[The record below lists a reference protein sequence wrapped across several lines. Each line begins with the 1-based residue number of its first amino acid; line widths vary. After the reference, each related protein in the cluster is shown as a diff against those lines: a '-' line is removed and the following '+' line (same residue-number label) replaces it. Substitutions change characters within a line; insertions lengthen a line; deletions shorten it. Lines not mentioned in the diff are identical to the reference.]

1 MLCRG
6 VSIGLHGTRP
16 ACSPQELPLPEPQLP
31 TYPASKETRLLNEHE
46 SLSVKATRTLPLE
59 EIQQPG
65 QTALGEGAVQSVAT
79 PPSAGQSMGRRLA
92 LNTLIV
98 GGAFILSRVLG
109 LLREIVIAN
118 QFGTTGQKSAYDAAF
133 GIPDTLFLL
142 IIGGAVGS
150 AFIPVFTKLV
160 ADREEA
166 KAWQLTS
173 TLINASVV
181 LLSFG
186 GIVMSFAAP
195 ALVAYLV
202 APGGEVDQRLVVDL
216 TRVLL
221 LSPLLMGLGGW
232 AQGILNARQHFTLS
246 ALAPVAYNLSII
258 FGAVALTPYFGI
270 YGVAWGVVLG
280 AALHF
285 GVQVPGLV
293 RVGMKYSLRLNLR
306 DRGVGEVAKLLGP
319 RIVGQA
325 AFQTNVI
332 GARAIATSIAAGSVA
347 AFNYAYLLMI
357 LPHGV
362 FAMSLATV
370 TFPTMSALFAEGNL
384 EGVRLT
390 LSRAVRVLLFLTL
403 PSAAGMYAL
412 RTELVSALFQSG
424 TFNRQSTEMVAG
436 ALGYFALGLIAYAVV
451 EVVTRAFYALHDTA
465 TPVAIAVATVALN
478 LGLSALLVF
487 GMGWDHTALSL
498 SLAVSTTIEMVL
510 LWVFLGRKL
519 PGWRLSNDGL
529 LPSIAKSSLASLL
542 MGLALTLL
550 MPMLWRVTGD
560 PTESKASALVLTVVG
575 IGIGTAIYAGM
586 ALLLRSQEIGEAAR
600 LVLRRRSGT

>member
-1 MLCRG
+1 MN
-6 VSIGLHGTRP
+6 VESQSSSQTR
-16 ACSPQELPLPEPQLP
+16 
-31 TYPASKETRLLNEHE
+31 RLNEQE
-46 SLSVKATRTLPLE
+46 GLSVEATRALPLE

-65 QTALGEGAVQSVAT
+65 QTAIGEGSVQSEPVA
-79 PPSAGQSMGRRLA
+79 PPAGGQSIGRMLA

-109 LLREIVIAN
+109 LLREIVIAD
-118 QFGTTGQKSAYDAAF
+118 QFGTSGQKSAYDAAF

-150 AFIPVFTKLV
+150 AFIPVFTKLIT
-160 ADREEA
+160 DREEA
-166 KAWQLTS
+166 KAWQLAS

-181 LLSFG
+181 LLSLG
-186 GIVMSFAAP
+186 GIVMSLVAP
-195 ALVAYLV
+195 ALVAYLI
-202 APGGEVDQRLVVDL
+202 APGGEVDQQLVVDL

-232 AQGILNARQHFTLS
+232 AQGILNARQHFTLP

-293 RVGMKYSLRLNLR
+293 RLGMKYSLRLNVR

-325 AFQTNVI
+325 AFQTNVV

-370 TFPTMSALFAEGNL
+370 TFPTMAALYAEGNL
-384 EGVRLT
+384 EGVRTT
-390 LSRAVRVLLFLTL
+390 LARAVRVLLFLTL

-424 TFNRQSTEMVAG
+424 TFNRGSTEMVAA
-436 ALGYFALGLIAYAVV
+436 ALGYFALGLVAYAVV

-487 GMGWDHTALSL
+487 ALGWDHTALAL
-498 SLAVSTTIEMVL
+498 SLAASTTVEMVL

-519 PGWRLSNDGL
+519 PGWRLTNDGL
-529 LPSIAKSSLASLL
+529 LASTGKSGLASVV
-542 MGLALTLL
+542 MG
-550 MPMLWRVTGD
+550 
-560 PTESKASALVLTVVG
+560 LVLTVVMPLLWQVVGSPTESKVSAVILTVIG
-575 IGIGTAIYAGM
+575 IGIGGATYAGT
-586 ALLLRSQEIGEAAR
+586 ALLLRSQEIGEAVR
-600 LVLRRRSGT
+600 LVLKRKR

>member
-1 MLCRG
+1 M
-6 VSIGLHGTRP
+6 
-16 ACSPQELPLPEPQLP
+16 
-31 TYPASKETRLLNEHE
+31 
-46 SLSVKATRTLPLE
+46 LPLE
-59 EIQQPG
+59 EIQQAG
-65 QTALGEGAVQSVAT
+65 QTASETSVPSLPA
-79 PPSAGQSMGRRLA
+79 PPTGQSMGRRLA

-98 GGAFILSRVLG
+98 GGAFVLSRVLG
-109 LLREIVIAN
+109 LLRDIVIAA
-118 QFGTTGQKSAYDAAF
+118 QFGTTGQKSAYDLAF

-150 AFIPVFTKLV
+150 AFIPVFTRLITN
-160 ADREEA
+160 REEA
-166 KAWQLTS
+166 KAWQLAS

-181 LLSFG
+181 LLSLG

-195 ALVAYLV
+195 ALVAYVV
-202 APGGEVDQRLVVDL
+202 APGQKVDQTLVVDL

-232 AQGILNARQHFTLS
+232 AQGILNARQHFALP

-270 YGVAWGVVLG
+270 YGVAWGVVIG

-293 RVGMKYSLRLNLR
+293 RAGMKYSLRLDLR
-306 DRGVGEVAKLLGP
+306 DTGVAEVAKLLGP

-325 AFQTNVI
+325 AFQANVI
-332 GARAIATSIAAGSVA
+332 GARAIATGIAASSVA

-370 TFPTMSALFAEGNL
+370 TFPTMAALYAEGNL
-384 EGVRLT
+384 EGVRVT

-424 TFNRQSTEMVAG
+424 TFDRQSTAMVAG
-436 ALGYFALGLIAYAVV
+436 ALGYFALGLVSYAVV
-451 EVVTRAFYALHDTA
+451 EVVTRAFYALHDTR
-465 TPVAIAVATVALN
+465 TPVAIAVATVAAN
-478 LGLSALLVF
+478 LGLSALLVLAF
-487 GMGWDHTALSL
+487 RWDHTGLAL
-498 SLAVSTTIEMVL
+498 SLAVTTTIEMVL

-519 PGWRLSNDGL
+519 PGWRLANDGL
-529 LPSIAKSSLASLL
+529 LTSVAKSSLASII
-542 MGLALTLL
+542 MGLALTFL
-550 MPMLWRVTGD
+550 MPLLWQVVGN
-560 PTESKASALVLTVVG
+560 PTEHKLAAIVLTVLG
-575 IGIGTAIYAGM
+575 IGIGGALYAAT
-586 ALLLRSQEIGEAAR
+586 ALLLRSEEIGDAVR
-600 LVLRRRSGT
+600 LVLKRET

>member
-1 MLCRG
+1 M
-6 VSIGLHGTRP
+6 
-16 ACSPQELPLPEPQLP
+16 
-31 TYPASKETRLLNEHE
+31 
-46 SLSVKATRTLPLE
+46 LPLE
-59 EIQQPG
+59 EIQQ
-65 QTALGEGAVQSVAT
+65 
-79 PPSAGQSMGRRLA
+79 AGQSVVGEAGVQSAPVSNLNSGEMGRRLA

-98 GGAFILSRVLG
+98 GGAFVVSRVLG
-109 LLREIVIAN
+109 LLRDIVIAA
-118 QFGTTGQKSAYDAAF
+118 QFGTTGQKSAYDLAF

-150 AFIPVFTKLV
+150 AFIPVFARLT
-160 ADREEA
+160 ANREEA

-181 LLSFG
+181 LLSLG
-186 GIVMSFAAP
+186 SLVMSFAAP
-195 ALVAYLV
+195 ALVTYIV
-202 APGGEVDQRLVVDL
+202 APGQKVDQALVVDL

-232 AQGILNARQHFTLS
+232 AQGILNARQHFALP

-270 YGVAWGVVLG
+270 YGVAWGVVIG
-280 AALHF
+280 AGLHF

-293 RVGMKYSLRLNLR
+293 RAGMKYSLRLNPR
-306 DRGVGEVAKLLGP
+306 DSGVAEVVKLLGP

-325 AFQTNVI
+325 AFQTNVV
-332 GARAIATSIAAGSVA
+332 GARAIATGIAASSVA

-370 TFPTMSALFAEGNL
+370 TFPTMSALFAQGNL
-384 EGVRLT
+384 EGVRVT

-424 TFNRQSTEMVAG
+424 TFDSQSTAMVAG
-436 ALGYFALGLIAYAVV
+436 ALGYFALGLVSYAVV
-451 EVVTRAFYALHDTA
+451 EVVTRAFYALHDTR
-465 TPVAIAVATVALN
+465 TPVAIAVVTVALN

-487 GMGWDHTALSL
+487 GMHWDHTALAF
-498 SLAVSTTIEMVL
+498 SLAVSTSIEMVL

-519 PGWRLSNDGL
+519 PGWGLGNDGL
-529 LPSIAKSSLASLL
+529 LRSIAKSGVASLVMAL
-542 MGLALTLL
+542 VLALL
-550 MPMLWRVTGD
+550 MPLLWQVAGD
-560 PTESKASALVLTVVG
+560 PTQSKLSAIALTALG
-575 IGIGTAIYAGM
+575 IGRGGATYAGT
-586 ALLLRSQEIGEAAR
+586 ALLLRSEEIGDAAR
-600 LVLRRRSGT
+600 LVLRRNE

>member
-1 MLCRG
+1 
-6 VSIGLHGTRP
+6 
-16 ACSPQELPLPEPQLP
+16 
-31 TYPASKETRLLNEHE
+31 
-46 SLSVKATRTLPLE
+46 
-59 EIQQPG
+59 
-65 QTALGEGAVQSVAT
+65 
-79 PPSAGQSMGRRLA
+79 MGRRLA

-98 GGAFILSRVLG
+98 GGAFVLSRVLG
-109 LLREIVIAN
+109 LLRDIVIAA
-118 QFGTTGQKSAYDAAF
+118 QFGTTGQKSAYDLAF

-150 AFIPVFTKLV
+150 AFIPVFTRLITN
-160 ADREEA
+160 REEA
-166 KAWQLTS
+166 KAWQLAS

-181 LLSFG
+181 LLSLG

-195 ALVAYLV
+195 ALVAYVV
-202 APGGEVDQRLVVDL
+202 APGQKVDQTLVVDL

-232 AQGILNARQHFTLS
+232 AQGILNARQHFALP

-270 YGVAWGVVLG
+270 YGVAWGVVIG

-293 RVGMKYSLRLNLR
+293 RAGMKYSLRLDLR
-306 DRGVGEVAKLLGP
+306 DTGVAEVAKLLGP

-325 AFQTNVI
+325 AFQANVI
-332 GARAIATSIAAGSVA
+332 GARAIATGIAASSVA

-370 TFPTMSALFAEGNL
+370 TFPTMAALYAEGNL
-384 EGVRLT
+384 EGVRVT

-424 TFNRQSTEMVAG
+424 TFDRQSTAMVAG
-436 ALGYFALGLIAYAVV
+436 ALGYFALGLVSYAVV
-451 EVVTRAFYALHDTA
+451 EVVTRAFYALHDTR
-465 TPVAIAVATVALN
+465 TPVAIAVATVAAN
-478 LGLSALLVF
+478 LGLSALLVLAF
-487 GMGWDHTALSL
+487 RWDHTGLAL
-498 SLAVSTTIEMVL
+498 SLAVTTTIEMVL

-519 PGWRLSNDGL
+519 PGWRLANDGL
-529 LPSIAKSSLASLL
+529 LTSVAKSSLASII
-542 MGLALTLL
+542 MGLALTFL
-550 MPMLWRVTGD
+550 MPLLWQVVGN
-560 PTESKASALVLTVVG
+560 PTEHKLAAIVLTVLG
-575 IGIGTAIYAGM
+575 IGIGGALYAAT
-586 ALLLRSQEIGEAAR
+586 ALLLRSEEIGDAVR
-600 LVLRRRSGT
+600 LVLKRET

>member
-1 MLCRG
+1 MNVESHSG
-6 VSIGLHGTRP
+6 
-16 ACSPQELPLPEPQLP
+16 
-31 TYPASKETRLLNEHE
+31 KETRRLNEQE
-46 SLSVKATRTLPLE
+46 SLSLEATRALPLE

-65 QTALGEGAVQSVAT
+65 QTAVGEGSVQPVPTA
-79 PPSAGQSMGRRLA
+79 PPPAGQSMGRRLA

-98 GGAFILSRVLG
+98 GGAFVLSRVLG
-109 LLREIVIAN
+109 LLREIVIAD
-118 QFGTTGQKSAYDAAF
+118 QFGVSGQKSAYDAAF

-150 AFIPVFTKLV
+150 AFIPVFTRLV
-160 ADREEA
+160 SGDEEA
-166 KAWQLTS
+166 RAWQLTS

-181 LLSFG
+181 LLSLG
-186 GIVMSFAAP
+186 GILMSFAAP

-232 AQGILNARQHFTLS
+232 AQGILNARQHFTLP

-285 GVQVPGLV
+285 GVQVPGLA
-293 RVGMKYSLRLNLR
+293 RVGMRYSLRLNLR
-306 DRGVGEVAKLLGP
+306 DSGVGEVAKLLGP

-325 AFQTNVI
+325 AFQANVI

-370 TFPTMSALFAEGNL
+370 TFPTMAALFAEGNL
-384 EGVRLT
+384 EGVRTT

-424 TFNRQSTEMVAG
+424 TFDAQSTEMVAG
-436 ALGYFALGLIAYAVV
+436 ALGYFALGLVAYAVV

-465 TPVAIAVATVALN
+465 TPVTIAIVTVALN
-478 LGLSALLVF
+478 LGLSALLVL
-487 GMGWDHTALSL
+487 GMGWDHTALAL
-498 SLAVSTTIEMVL
+498 SLAVSTTVEMVL
-510 LWVFLGRKL
+510 LWVFLSRKL

-529 LPSIAKSSLASLL
+529 LASTARSGLAALV
-542 MGLALTLL
+542 MALALTLL
-550 MPMLWRVTGD
+550 MPLLWQVLGS
-560 PTESKASALVLTVVG
+560 PTESKLSAIILTIAG
-575 IGIGTAIYAGM
+575 ISIGAAIYTGT
-586 ALLLRSQEIGEAAR
+586 ALLLRSQELGEAVR
-600 LVLRRRSGT
+600 LVLKRKT

>member
-1 MLCRG
+1 MSRT
-6 VSIGLHGTRP
+6 ST
-16 ACSPQELPLPEPQLP
+16 EPQDS
-31 TYPASKETRLLNEHE
+31 SKETHNLDESG
-46 SLSVKATRTLPLE
+46 SLSVEATRVLPIE
-59 EIQQPG
+59 EMQQPG
-65 QTALGEGAVQSVAT
+65 QTAIGESSVQPPPATSPGGSQSV
-79 PPSAGQSMGRRLA
+79 GRRLA

-109 LLREIVIAN
+109 LLREIVIAD

-150 AFIPVFTKLV
+150 AFIPVFTRLMT
-160 ADREEA
+160 DREEPR
-166 KAWQLTS
+166 AWQLAS

-181 LLSFG
+181 LLSLG

-195 ALVAYLV
+195 ALVAYVV
-202 APGGEVDQRLVVDL
+202 APGEAVDRQLVVDL

-221 LSPLLMGLGGW
+221 ISPLLMGLGGW
-232 AQGILNARQHFTLS
+232 AQGILNARQHFALP

-280 AALHF
+280 AGLHF
-285 GVQVPGLV
+285 GVQVPGLA
-293 RVGMKYSLRLNLR
+293 RAGMKYSFRLDLR
-306 DRGVGEVAKLLGP
+306 DAGVGEVAKLLGP
-319 RIVGQA
+319 RILGQA
-325 AFQTNVI
+325 AFQANVI
-332 GARAIATSIAAGSVA
+332 GARAIATTIAAGSVA

-370 TFPTMSALFAEGNL
+370 TFPTMAALFAQGNHEGI
-384 EGVRLT
+384 RLT

-424 TFNRQSTEMVAG
+424 TFDRQSTEMVAG
-436 ALGYFALGLIAYAVV
+436 ALGYFALGLVAYAVV
-451 EVVTRAFYALHDTA
+451 EVVTRAYYALHDTA
-465 TPVAIAVATVALN
+465 TPVVIAVGTVALN
-478 LGLSALLVF
+478 LGLSALLVLVF
-487 GMGWDHTALSL
+487 GWDHTGLALSL
-498 SLAVSTTIEMVL
+498 AITTTVEMAL
-510 LWVFLGRKL
+510 LWLFLGRKL
-519 PGWRLSNDGL
+519 PGWSLSNDRL
-529 LPSIAKSSLASLL
+529 LPSIAKSGLASLV

-550 MPMLWRVTGD
+550 MPLLWQVVGN
-560 PTESKASALVLTVVG
+560 PTENKLSAITLTVMG
-575 IGIGTAIYAGM
+575 IGIGGAVYAGM
-586 ALLLRSQEIGEAAR
+586 ALLLRSEEIGEAVR
-600 LVLRRRSGT
+600 LVLKRERET

>member
-1 MLCRG
+1 ME
-6 VSIGLHGTRP
+6 VKSTGLP
-16 ACSPQELPLPEPQLP
+16 AQTPG
-31 TYPASKETRLLNEHE
+31 KETRHLNE
-46 SLSVKATRTLPLE
+46 SDAFSVEATRLLPLAE
-59 EIQQPG
+59 VQQPG
-65 QTALGEGAVQSVAT
+65 QTALGE
-79 PPSAGQSMGRRLA
+79 AGGQPASTNNLNSQSMGRRLA

-98 GGAFILSRVLG
+98 GGAFIVSRVLG
-109 LLREIVIAN
+109 LLREIVIADR
-118 QFGTTGQKSAYDAAF
+118 FGTTGQKSAYDAAF

-150 AFIPVFTKLV
+150 AFIPVFTRLV
-160 ADREEA
+160 TNREED
-166 KAWQLTS
+166 KAWRLAS

-181 LLSFG
+181 LLSLG
-186 GIVMSFAAP
+186 AIVMSFAAP

-202 APGGEVDQRLVVDL
+202 APGEKVDRSLVVDL

-232 AQGILNARQHFTLS
+232 AQGILNARQHFTLP

-258 FGAVALTPYFGI
+258 FGAVALTPLFGI

-293 RVGMKYSLRLNLR
+293 RVGMRYSFRLDLRAT
-306 DRGVGEVAKLLGP
+306 GVMEVAKLLGP
-319 RIVGQA
+319 RILGQA
-325 AFQTNVI
+325 AFQANVI

-370 TFPTMSALFAEGNL
+370 TFPTMSALYAEGNL
-384 EGVRLT
+384 AGVRVT
-390 LSRAVRVLLFLTL
+390 LARAVRVLLFLTL

-412 RTELVSALFQSG
+412 RIELVSALFQWG
-424 TFNRQSTEMVAG
+424 NFDRQSTQLVAG
-436 ALGYFALGLIAYAVV
+436 ALGYFALGLVSYAVV
-451 EVVTRAFYALHDTA
+451 EVVTRAFYALHDTR
-465 TPVAIAVATVALN
+465 TPVAIAVLTVALN

-487 GMGWDHTALSL
+487 GMGWDHTALAL
-498 SLAVSTTIEMVL
+498 SLAVTTSIEMVL

-519 PGWRLSNDGL
+519 PGWRLANDGL
-529 LPSIAKSSLASLL
+529 LRSIAKSGLASIA

-550 MPMLWRVTGD
+550 MPFLWQVAGD
-560 PTESKASALVLTVVG
+560 PTLSKLSAIALTVLG
-575 IGIGTAIYAGM
+575 IGIGGATYAGT
-586 ALLLRSQEIGEAAR
+586 ALLLRSEEIGDAAR
-600 LVLRRRSGT
+600 LVLRRGR

>member
-1 MLCRG
+1 
-6 VSIGLHGTRP
+6 V
-16 ACSPQELPLPEPQLP
+16 LPI
-31 TYPASKETRLLNEHE
+31 
-46 SLSVKATRTLPLE
+46 E
-59 EIQQPG
+59 EMQQPG
-65 QTALGEGAVQSVAT
+65 QTVLGEAGVQ
-79 PPSAGQSMGRRLA
+79 PSSTHDLNSRSMGHRLA

-98 GGAFILSRVLG
+98 GGAFIVSRVLG
-109 LLREIVIAN
+109 LLRDIVIAA
-118 QFGTTGQKSAYDAAF
+118 QFGTTGQKSAYDLAF

-150 AFIPVFTKLV
+150 AFIPVFTRLT
-160 ADREEA
+160 ANREEA
-166 KAWQLTS
+166 KAWQLAS

-181 LLSFG
+181 LLSLG

-195 ALVAYLV
+195 ALVTYIV
-202 APGGEVDQRLVVDL
+202 APGQKVDQALVVDL

-232 AQGILNARQHFTLS
+232 AQGILNARQHFALP

-270 YGVAWGVVLG
+270 YGVAWGVVIG

-293 RVGMKYSLRLNLR
+293 RIGLKYSLRLDLR
-306 DRGVGEVAKLLGP
+306 DTGVAEVLKLLGP

-325 AFQTNVI
+325 AFQANVI
-332 GARAIATSIAAGSVA
+332 GARAIATGIAASSVA

-370 TFPTMSALFAEGNL
+370 TFPTMSALYAEGNL

-412 RTELVSALFQSG
+412 RAELVSALFQSG
-424 TFNRQSTEMVAG
+424 TFDRQSTAMVAG
-436 ALGYFALGLIAYAVV
+436 ALGYFALGLVSYAVV
-451 EVVTRAFYALHDTA
+451 EVVTRAFYALHDTR
-465 TPVAIAVATVALN
+465 TPVGIAVVTVALN

-487 GMGWDHTALSL
+487 GMGWDHTALAF
-498 SLAVSTTIEMVL
+498 SLAVTTSIEMVL

-519 PGWRLSNDGL
+519 PGWRLTNDGL
-529 LPSIAKSSLASLL
+529 LRSIVKSGTASIV
-542 MGLALTLL
+542 MGLVLTLL
-550 MPMLWRVTGD
+550 MPLLWQVAGD
-560 PTESKASALVLTVVG
+560 PAQSKLSAIALTLLG
-575 IGIGTAIYAGM
+575 IGIGGVTYAGM
-586 ALLLRSQEIGEAAR
+586 ALLLRSEEIGDAVR
-600 LVLRRRSGT
+600 LVLRRGK